1 MNNNKDT
8 IFPLLAKVGHKLNG
22 DKHQQAQELWEHF
35 YDEDIKQYEMNRLTT
50 IQDIFDISN
59 PIDDIVMVKEI
70 RKYSTDY
77 DYKRVVID
85 NNQTIPH
92 KNMND
97 LVRYRGVV
105 NNLRDKKKI
114 RATPERVSFY
124 QSRAKQNVRMRG
136 TTQDDTIRH
145 FLRALTQEV
154 KPFKNHGTYIDI
166 VNKLKY
172 FGVNINM
179 LKNAKRKPFVQNII
193 SNDSSSRALIR
204 KLLKILG
211 YETTDKYQAFLDL
224 LIHKGLSN
232 PYSMYDS

>member
-1 MNNNKDT
+1 MNNNQET
-8 IFPLLAKVGHKLNG
+8 IYPLLAKVGHKLDG
-22 DKHQQAQELWEHF
+22 DNYQQAQALWRHF
-35 YDEDIKQYEMNRLTT
+35 YDKDIEQYKMDRLTT
-50 IQDIFDISN
+50 IQDIFATNN
-59 PIDDIVMVKEI
+59 PIDDIVMISES
-70 RKYSTDY
+70 RRYSLDY
-77 DYKRVVID
+77 DCKRVIIED
-85 NNQTIPH
+85 NQTIPH
-92 KNMND
+92 RTIND

-114 RATPERVSFY
+114 RATPERVSLY
-124 QSRAKQNVRMRG
+124 QARAKQNVRMRG
-136 TTQDDTIRH
+136 TSKDDCLRH

-154 KPFKNHGTYIDI
+154 KPFKKHGTYIDI

-204 KLLKILG
+204 KLLKVLG
-211 YETTDKYQAFLDL
+211 YETTDKYQEFLDL